1 MALNLYMLGLVAQDM
16 EKSLEFYRRL
26 GLAIPEGSDG
36 QKHVEVKMTGDITF
50 FLNAPERVA
59 VEGSPR
65 VILEFYLHDRAEVDA
80 KYKMMVD
87 YGYES
92 SRAPFVAG
100 SIGMYFAMIN
110 DPDGNT
116 ILFSADAK

>member
-1 MALNLYMLGLVAQDM
+1 MALNLYMLGLVSPNM

-36 QKHVEVKMTGDITF
+36 QKHVEVKMKGEITF
-50 FLNAPERVA
+50 FLNAPEPATVG
-59 VEGSPR
+59 ESSR
-65 VILEFYLHDRAEVDA
+65 VILEFYLQDRAEVDA
-80 KYKMMVD
+80 KYQMMVE

-92 SRAPFVAG
+92 YRAPFIA
-100 SIGMYFAMIN
+100 SPIGMYFAMIN

-116 ILFSADAK
+116 ILLSADAR